1 MKTTMPRKSA
11 MAKYTSG
18 TSLLFKKLV
27 LAYYL
32 KSAQKSSPMCL
43 FYCKFCGT
51 SQKSFLVNYF
61 FFQLLETCAK

>member
-32 KSAQKSSPMCL
+32 KSAQKSSPM
-43 FYCKFCGT
+43 F
-51 SQKSFLVNYF
+51 V
-61 FFQLLETCAK
+61 LL

>member
-1 MKTTMPRKSA
+1 MKITIQRKSA

-32 KSAQKSSPMCL
+32 KSAHTSSPMCL
-43 FYCKFCGT
+43 FYSKFCGT
-51 SQKSFLVNYF
+51 SQKSSPVN
-61 FFQLLETCAK
+61 